1 MIHIHTDELL
11 AAVSSLRA
19 ANAQVSDAAQNLLQI
34 TNHNDWT
41 CKERN
46 IINQNAD
53 NLRTGIKQLQQ
64 DTENYLSAA
73 ASAADAFVAEENGV
87 KALFPG
93 VDAIISKLLNIS
105 GEIAHE
111 GSSGIGHGGSGHSL
125 WEQIGTGGIRVGDI
139 KDIIDGWDSTTPTPD
154 SGWIESI
161 MPISKIIDISHHF
174 DDLIAPVPSIIDFS
188 SLAY

>member
-73 ASAADAFVAEENGV
+73 ASA
-87 KALFPG
+87 PR
-93 VDAIISKLLNIS
+93 
-105 GEIAHE
+105 
-111 GSSGIGHGGSGHSL
+111 L
-125 WEQIGTGGIRVGDI
+125 WKYFG
-139 KDIIDGWDSTTPTPD
+139 
-154 SGWIESI
+154 
-161 MPISKIIDISHHF
+161 
-174 DDLIAPVPSIIDFS
+174 
-188 SLAY
+188 

>member
-105 GEIAHE
+105 GETGHE
-111 GSSGIGHGGSGHSL
+111 GSSGIGHGGIGHDL
-125 WEQIGTGGIRVGDI
+125 WGKIGTGGIRARDI
-139 KDIIDGWDSTTPTPD
+139 KDIIDGWNITTPIPGND
-154 SGWIESI
+154 WIENIWQSA
-161 MPISKIIDISHHF
+161 KAADILHNF
-174 DDLIAPVPSIIDFS
+174 DNLIAPVPSIIDFS